1 LTYASYSASD
11 GDSQLSLVR
20 EQANGAD
27 AGIPRNV
34 KYKPR
39 TSFFSKPVHGIGV
52 VAGVGVSK
60 STGSI
65 NYEQFT
71 SPFTSDYYHNDGKR
85 NALSFSFGLRY
96 SYSLFMLLGFG
107 ASLTYNRLGTEID
120 NSYYLVG
127 GTQNNGFSEVLKLDY
142 LILKP
147 YFRVGVLSL
156 GFYMGYLLKA
166 KLGSSD
172 VYDKFK
178 KIDFGMSV
186 AIDFTFPT
194 EKNDSFSVI
203 LEGLFGFLNIYDGF
217 SRTYRNLGF
226 QFKLAYIFGVFKK

>member
-1 LTYASYSASD
+1 MHF
-11 GDSQLSLVR
+11 LSV
-20 EQANGAD
+20 
-27 AGIPRNV
+27 
-34 KYKPR
+34 
-39 TSFFSKPVHGIGV
+39 
-52 VAGVGVSK
+52 
-60 STGSI
+60 
-65 NYEQFT
+65 
-71 SPFTSDYYHNDGKR
+71 
-85 NALSFSFGLRY
+85 
-96 SYSLFMLLGFG
+96 LGFG